1 MIQKIPVVFCIN
13 NSYVKQLAT
22 VIVSILQNS
31 DKNNCF
37 DFIIFNK
44 DITDKNK
51 KLLLSLKSFNKNI
64 TLRFVDLTKTLKDF
78 NLENFM
84 SRRENYTYISTE
96 TYFRFFIPELI
107 TEYDKV
113 IYLDSDIL
121 VLDDLAKLYNEDITE
136 FCAGVIQDTIL
147 EVFWEN
153 TSIKT
158 KIPPEQSYPVYFR
171 KKLRKKENKYFNAG
185 VLLLN
190 LKKFRDNNITQKL
203 WEFTAQESPLEFQ
216 DQDVLNAV
224 LEQQVKYL
232 DYKWNVLKDS
242 NKFNLQMRDKIKG
255 QQLSKVYNN
264 PAIFHYVGS
273 NKPWQ
278 TENKHFNYKFIHEWW
293 EYFKETPFYKNEDLK
308 IYAKI
313 KNILLFQKFKNIC
326 QWIFQISNE
335 LGNKYIKFLGFKIR
349 LRKHKEIKAALLID
363 EFFGGANTAFGGYG
377 FLARK
382 YICKYIPDENIKIDV
397 LLERVKG
404 LKTAKYEIVDNVKVY
419 RLPMKG
425 HLAKRWLKKQN
436 YDLFISIEMTYPS
449 YDIMRLVDKKK
460 LLLWVQDPRP
470 NTCWE
475 EKRKSMSVIQD
486 PCVCDENVSKL
497 IKKLYVQNRV
507 KFISQGYS
515 LIPLAKELY
524 NLPDNCSMDY
534 VPNPID
540 IDYNFKFDISQKKKQ
555 IIFLGRLEAQ
565 KRAWIFCEVAKRM
578 PEYEF
583 YVLGKFFRYED
594 ENKKILQPYLNNNV
608 SNLHFVGHLDGG
620 EKEKFLR
627 ESRVLLNT
635 SIWEGIPISWLEAMQ
650 YGTAIVSCLNNEEI
664 PSRFGTYVGEIP
676 GDGFDKVEL
685 FLPAIKRLTEDD
697 EFYKEKAI
705 AGIEHIRKEHDVD
718 IFHNNFMKYIDKVQ
732 RLNL

>member
-1 MIQKIPVVFCIN
+1 MNNTIPVVFTIDN
-13 NSYVKQLAT
+13 NYVKQLAT
-22 VIVSILQNS
+22 VIVSILKNS
-31 DKNNCF
+31 SKDTAF
-37 DFIIFNK
+37 DFIIFSK

-51 KLLLSLKSFNKNI
+51 KLLTELKNFNQNI
-64 TLRFVDLTKTLKDF
+64 NLRFFNLTKKLKQF
-78 NLENFM
+78 NLESFM
-84 SRRENYTYISTE
+84 SRRENYTYISVE

-107 TEYDKV
+107 PEYDK
-113 IYLDSDIL
+113 ILYLDSDIL
-121 VLDDLAKLYNEDITE
+121 VLDDLTKLYDEDITDY
-136 FCAGVIQDTIL
+136 CAGVVQDTIL
-147 EVFWEN
+147 EVFLEN
-153 TSIKT
+153 EAIKT
-158 KIPPEQSYPVYFR
+158 KTLPERTYTAYFKEKLH
-171 KKLRKKENKYFNAG
+171 KKNLKYFNAG

-190 LKKFRDNNITQKL
+190 LKKLRDNNITELL
-203 WEFTAQESPLEFQ
+203 WKFAEQESPLEFQ

-224 LEQQVKYL
+224 LDCKVKYL
-232 DYKWNVLKDS
+232 DHRWNVLKDS
-242 NKFNLQMRDKIKG
+242 RQFALQMQDRHKG
-255 QQLSKVYNN
+255 KTLSEVYNN
-264 PAIFHYVGS
+264 PGIFHYVGS

-293 EYFKETPFYKNEDLK
+293 EYFKQTPFCKNEDLK

-349 LRKHKEIKAALLID
+349 LRKRKEIKAALLID

-377 FLARK
+377 FLARN

-397 LLERVKG
+397 LLERAKG

-419 RLPMKG
+419 RLPMQG

-470 NTCWE
+470 NTCWK

-524 NLPDNCSMDY
+524 GLPDNCQMDY

-540 IDYNFKFDISQKKKQ
+540 IDYNFKFDIAQKKKQ
-555 IIFLGRLEAQ
+555 VIFLGRLEAQ
-565 KRAWIFCEVAKRM
+565 KRAWIFCEVAKSM

-583 YVLGKFFRYED
+583 FVLGKFFRYED

-608 SNLHFVGHLDGG
+608 SNLHFMGHLDGE

-650 YGTAIVSCLNNEEI
+650 YGTAVVSCLDNENI
-664 PSRFGTYVGEIP
+664 SSRFGLYVGEVL
-676 GDGFDKVEL
+676 GDGFDKVDSFVSAIRKLMENNEL
-685 FLPAIKRLTEDD
+685 
-697 EFYKEKAI
+697 YSQKAQS
-705 AGIEHIRKEHDVD
+705 AIEHIRK
-718 IFHNNFMKYIDKVQ
+718 IHNIDNFQQQIRDLILEEV
-732 RLNL
+732 